1 MFEKVKVFW
10 WKFYY
15 GKKFDKSFLLK
26 LIFVSNFRIC
36 LKSKRWETSVE
47 ACLGLRN
54 KSLLIKFTVYFFE
67 GEIASFNVCTSCKEQ
82 DGKSYHLHDDK
93 NLEHFFEK
101 KIRCAMVSVQKW
113 TEMW

>member
-1 MFEKVKVFW
+1 MKIC
-10 WKFYY
+10 Y
-15 GKKFDKSFLLK
+15 GKKFDFDKKFLLK
-26 LIFVSNFRIC
+26 LLTKFRIC

-47 ACLGLRN
+47 ACLRLRN

-101 KIRCAMVSVQKW
+101 N
-113 TEMW
+113 